1 MGNPVVRHVPF
12 NALPPA
18 VRQRFVAA
26 TEHRASPAP
35 LLSDVPVSFG
45 AVAGLVVVAFGAA
58 LWLYT
63 LVDAGFGEVYRGDSY
78 QPATTAAWYAAAL
91 FLLGGSA
98 LSLVRR
104 AFWRQKLP
112 YREGTYLF
120 PIDLVDARGPVLKV
134 FPLALL
140 RELQPTRHYVNGGYT
155 QTSFAL
161 TFDGGAR
168 YHFVVTNMAA
178 ADEALARFRAAQGRF
193 REAAQV
199 GDLNTIRDLDL
210 FFDCHMD
217 GSWDRFGTEPPAAPV
232 PAPPDAPAAAVRVAP
247 RLLQRAWLTG
257 LVAAA
262 LAAGPLW
269 FVRNRLSD
277 LLRYDEV
284 SSPRATTSACQ
295 SYLAFGGPHADEVRA
310 QHLPRAALRE
320 AEQRDNVTALR
331 AWLREYPRSPLAA
344 DARRVIHGHF
354 ERVQRSYTEQA
365 ATDDPRMLPFMLH
378 MLRFMEERD
387 SPPVQVRFAPP
398 STELLTRADS
408 LLQEEGMRLVHRP
421 VAPIAGQF
429 DEASSVPREQAIT
442 RSLQRAFAVV
452 FPGDILRLVDGGRL
466 AGAAAAQD
474 PNAATFDVAY
484 TVAPSG
490 SFYTSDTQAR
500 AFVGIIIAFT
510 VTMRVP
516 GTEPY
521 RFDVTVQPPRHF
533 TVNRSRDN
541 EGEAP
546 DTLVYDVMA
555 ERAFDRLS
563 DRFRA
568 VFFRPGSP
576 GFNGGARDDA
586 NDEPA
591 EPAEPQGATTPQGAT
606 APQGANGEGEPAGDA
621 PTPRGRRHRR
631 R

>member
-1 MGNPVVRHVPF
+1 MGNPTVRHVPF
-12 NALPPA
+12 NALPSA
-18 VRQRFVAA
+18 VRQRLVAA
-26 TEHRASPAP
+26 TQYRASPAP
-35 LLSDVPVSFG
+35 LLANVPADIGPVVG
-45 AVAGLVVVAFGAA
+45 IVLVALCAA
-58 LWLYT
+58 GWLYV
-63 LVDAGFGEVYRGDSY
+63 LVDAGFGAVGSADGY
-78 QPATTAAWYAAAL
+78 QPAGTVAWYASSL
-91 FLLGGSA
+91 FLLGWCV

-104 AFWRQKLP
+104 AVWRDTLP
-112 YREGTYLF
+112 YKAGTYLF
-120 PIDLVDARGPVLKV
+120 PIDLVDASGPVLKV

-155 QTSFAL
+155 HTSFAL

-168 YHFVVTNMAA
+168 YHFSVSNMGA

-199 GDLNTIRDLDL
+199 GDLNTIRELDL

-217 GSWDRFGTEPPAAPV
+217 GSWDRFGPTPPGPV
-232 PAPPDAPAAAVRVAP
+232 PPPPDAPVAVVRVAP
-247 RLLQRAWLTG
+247 RPLQRAWLTA
-257 LVAAA
+257 LAAAA
-262 LAAGPLW
+262 LTAGPLW
-269 FVRNRLSD
+269 FARNRLSD

-284 SSPRATTSACQ
+284 SSPRASAALCQ
-295 SYLAFGGPHADEVRA
+295 AYLSFGGPHADEVRA
-310 QHLPRAALRE
+310 QLLPRAALRE

-344 DARRVIHGHF
+344 DARRAVHGHF
-354 ERVQRSYTEQA
+354 ERVQRTYTEQA

-452 FPGDILRLVDGGRL
+452 FPGDILRLVDGGRM

-516 GTEPY
+516 GAEPY

-533 TVNRSRDN
+533 TVDHARGT
-541 EGEAP
+541 EGEAA

-591 EPAEPQGATTPQGAT
+591 EPAEPQGATP
-606 APQGANGEGEPAGDA
+606 PQGANGDGEPAGDA
-621 PTPRGRRHRR
+621 PTRGSRR
-631 R
+631 RRR